1 MSRTRYGTVSMGGAK
16 EGTETTMEV
25 DSIVAKV
32 ATKST
37 QVAHDTIEAAIK
49 IVHPLALFTIIEIEE
64 GTENLQLKN
73 GTGIA
78 PMVE

>member
-1 MSRTRYGTVSMGGAK
+1 MGGAK
-16 EGTETTMEV
+16 EGTETMMEV

-49 IVHPLALFTIIEIEE
+49 IVHPSALFTIIEI
-64 GTENLQLKN
+64 GKVLKTFN
-73 GTGIA
+73 WRMA
-78 PMVE
+78 LELLLW